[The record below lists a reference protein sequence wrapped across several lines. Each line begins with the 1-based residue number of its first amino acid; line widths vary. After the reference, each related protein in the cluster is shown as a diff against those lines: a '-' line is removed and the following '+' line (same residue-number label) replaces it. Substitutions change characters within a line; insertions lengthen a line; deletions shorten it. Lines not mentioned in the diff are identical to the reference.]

1 MADYNVNMKQWN
13 GTSFDNVLPLA
24 YNAKQLEGQSL
35 AEIKQWVHDNGLLLC
50 TGSYIGT
57 GTYGVSNPTTLTF
70 PFKPIIIF
78 MPAYMTSDN
87 RGWDI
92 IQTNMVTESYSGFY
106 NTFASGVCFIK
117 SSTDRKTFS
126 LCSTES
132 AHYQYN
138 NASQIYHF
146 AAIGGYDMG
155 GVQTEWLITS
165 SGTWTVPRTGRY
177 MIELYGGGGGAWNN
191 PYNDFFS
198 YQGGSSCQTYD
209 SVMLTKGNTI
219 NVSIGVGGGYSNSTA
234 PEPKPLNSTGTTFG
248 SYSVAG
254 GGRATGSSGGAA
266 AGNKGTVGVNKGATN
281 PSSGKF
287 GNLYGYGG
295 FGSRFDENS
304 GSNGGPGAV
313 YLKYLGA

>member
-1 MADYNVNMKQWN
+1 M
-13 GTSFDNVLPLA
+13 G
-24 YNAKQLEGQSL
+24 
-35 AEIKQWVHDNGLLLC
+35 AE
-50 TGSYIGT
+50 
-57 GTYGVSNPTTLTF
+57 
-70 PFKPIIIF
+70 
-78 MPAYMTSDN
+78 
-87 RGWDI
+87 
-92 IQTNMVTESYSGFY
+92 
-106 NTFASGVCFIK
+106 
-117 SSTDRKTFS
+117 
-126 LCSTES
+126 
-132 AHYQYN
+132 
-138 NASQIYHF
+138 
-146 AAIGGYDMG
+146 
-155 GVQTEWLITS
+155 TEWIITS

-209 SVMLTKGNTI
+209 SVMLTEGNTI
-219 NVSIGVGGGYSNSTA
+219 NVSIGVGGGYSNYAS

-266 AGNKGTVGVNKGATN
+266 AGNKGTVGVNKTGTN

-295 FGSRFDENS
+295 FGGTASPNN

-313 YLKYLGA
+313 YIKYLGE